1 MSQENVEVIRKAI
14 EARNRDL
21 DEWESFFDPG
31 VRSSDALIAVGM
43 RTETQGIDE
52 LRSHAEKWEEA
63 FDEFRAEIV
72 ELVDLGEQLVLAEVR
87 FHGQGEA
94 SGASVTVSQVD
105 FYRVRE
111 GLITEY
117 RSGYRSRQEAL
128 EAAGLSE

>member
-1 MSQENVEVIRKAI
+1 MAQEDMEVVRKAI

-21 DEWESFFDPG
+21 DEWMAFFDPG
-31 VRSSDALIAVGM
+31 VRSSDVLIAVGM

-63 FDEFRAEIV
+63 FDEFREEIV
-72 ELVDLGEQLVLAEVR
+72 ELVDLGELILAEVR
-87 FHGQGEA
+87 FHGHGEA
-94 SGASVTVSQVD
+94 SGARVTASQVD

-117 RSGYRSRQEAL
+117 RSGYRSPQEAL
-128 EAAGLSE
+128 EAVGLRE